1 MHAGAARADRS
12 DPEGQRVSE
21 RFAPVAVRLCG
32 QAALLLGW
40 TPQMFWD
47 ATPED
52 LATVL
57 NAMRMPDGGSLDR
70 KTIDRLMEQD
80 RGG

>member
-1 MHAGAARADRS
+1 M
-12 DPEGQRVSE
+12 SE
-21 RFAPVAVRLCG
+21 RFGPVAVRLCG

-57 NAMRMPDGGSLDR
+57 TAMRMPDGDGMDR
-70 KTIDRLMEQD
+70 ETIDRLMEQD